1 MSVAIRAITRL
12 QDGDDAPS
20 LGAGQDGYALTWD
33 NASGAFVATALSASG
48 LAADGSVTGATSA
61 AQAFTAGV
69 RVGAGWSADDTAVNV
84 KRTLSG
90 VINSHAYRD
99 ESALTPGAGTTGY
112 APYDSQYTLAGAT
125 SYDHFASFQ
134 NRPTFSGSGTI
145 TKHVGFWSLP
155 EHSGAGTITSL
166 YHNWVWNVQGGG
178 PVTNQYG
185 LYVNELTG
193 GGTNYAIFT
202 AGSTPSFLN
211 GNVRLGS
218 ELRVDGLAAF
228 GNVATNSAY
237 QLFVSSNLNAT
248 KIAAQAVIAVAPIN
262 VSTGNTYGAF
272 YSISALNNTLAA
284 IGTNFLYGFTAR
296 ATIQATAANSAL
308 RYAYAAHVQASAS
321 ANTGYTATAL
331 GMYGLLVDAFGATGA
346 GTISLG
352 QTAGI
357 VINNQGT
364 AKAPT
369 SYGLKIESQSGS
381 STTYAIHTASGA
393 VVLND
398 SGTDSDFRVEGDT
411 DANLIMVDAST
422 DRVGVGVTAPAAKLH
437 VDQSSTTGAVP
448 VLTVDQADVSEEFIR
463 FIGASAADASQS
475 VVDAADMTTPG
486 ALTGWLKIYVQ
497 DDASSGAITDG
508 VYYVPFYAA
517 PTA

>member
-1 MSVAIRAITRL
+1 
-12 QDGDDAPS
+12 
-20 LGAGQDGYALTWD
+20 
-33 NASGAFVATALSASG
+33 
-48 LAADGSVTGATSA
+48 
-61 AQAFTAGV
+61 
-69 RVGAGWSADDTAVNV
+69 
-84 KRTLSG
+84 
-90 VINSHAYRD
+90 
-99 ESALTPGAGTTGY
+99 
-112 APYDSQYTLAGAT
+112 
-125 SYDHFASFQ
+125 
-134 NRPTFSGSGTI
+134 
-145 TKHVGFWSLP
+145 
-155 EHSGAGTITSL
+155 
-166 YHNWVWNVQGGG
+166 
-178 PVTNQYG
+178 
-185 LYVNELTG
+185 
-193 GGTNYAIFT
+193 
-202 AGSTPSFLN
+202 
-211 GNVRLGS
+211 
-218 ELRVDGLAAF
+218 
-228 GNVATNSAY
+228 
-237 QLFVSSNLNAT
+237 
-248 KIAAQAVIAVAPIN
+248 
-262 VSTGNTYGAF
+262 
-272 YSISALNNTLAA
+272 
-284 IGTNFLYGFTAR
+284 
-296 ATIQATAANSAL
+296 
-308 RYAYAAHVQASAS
+308 
-321 ANTGYTATAL
+321 
-331 GMYGLLVDAFGATGA
+331 MYGLLVDAFGATGA

-352 QTAGI
+352 VTAGI